1 MWGAGQSGRAKWEM
15 DVGQQSTHTGHTH
28 SEHTH
33 TRNTHRQSAGSVKI
47 EIRLEFCVA
56 FTALVVVIAVAC
68 VVVEIIQIFVI
79 VFIVVVAA
87 ACPFCGNKTPPTPY

>member
-1 MWGAGQSGRAKWEM
+1 MCVGGGAGQSGRAKCEM
-15 DVGQQSTHTGHTH
+15 DVGQQSTHTYT
-28 SEHTH
+28 EHTH
-33 TRNTHRQSAGSVKI
+33 TANTHRQSAGSVKI

-56 FTALVVVIAVAC
+56 FTELVVVVI

-79 VFIVVVAA
+79 VFIVVA